1 MVVMATCLSNPSPL
15 PYIVALV
22 FECIKCV
29 LCVVH
34 SSFFFGVRIQLLY
47 VLSMSDCVTQAVHT
61 NGQAFPACD
70 PKER

>member
-15 PYIVALV
+15 PNIVALV

-34 SSFFFGVRIQLLY
+34 SSFFSVYEYSYSTCCPCLI
-47 VLSMSDCVTQAVHT
+47 VIIKI
-61 NGQAFPACD
+61 PAHL
-70 PKER
+70 EISLAR